1 MGDTA
6 RLVVVTGGGA
16 VGGYSMLVFTGWDHG
31 LQGDRA
37 TKLKQNNLRHRLQV
51 CALEKSMKLSSSI
64 LYENTVSYC
73 TWGNK
78 IIKVTVHPRIKMS

>member
-64 LYENTVSYC
+64 LYENTVSYR

-78 IIKVTVHPRIKMS
+78 IIKGIVHPQIKMS